1 MSFTPLLPNNSHF
14 SKTFP
19 GLRSRARSPA
29 GLGRRRTHASSFMHS
44 GEQRTTG
51 RRQRGRRSR
60 RRRRRRRRR
69 ALPLPPSLS
78 YIGAPASSVAVH
90 AVSSVQRFCGQFLHA
105 SRGICVHRFEAF
117 CEMSLSK
124 KSKILPSVRPSVPLF
139 FKEKAAEGTRKETRD
154 RPERV
159 KRARARTAPAFSS
172 GGSRRPRVARM
183 PSSLPLCSLG
193 SLSHFVALSSF
204 GGEKERRPLRLE

>member
-29 GLGRRRTHASSFMHS
+29 
-44 GEQRTTG
+44 
-51 RRQRGRRSR
+51 RRSWTSAHARFLVHAQR
-60 RRRRRRRRR
+60 READHRSQAARPPQPPPPPRSP
-69 ALPLPPSLS
+69 APSLPQLHWGPRFFGRS
-78 YIGAPASSVAVH
+78 SCSLIGATFL
-90 AVSSVQRFCGQFLHA
+90 RQFLHA
-105 SRGICVHRFEAF
+105 SRGICFLRFEAF

-159 KRARARTAPAFSS
+159 KRARAPLPHFQAEDRGARAARAHAFLSPS
-172 GGSRRPRVARM
+172 LFPR
-183 PSSLPLCSLG
+183 
-193 SLSHFVALSSF
+193 
-204 GGEKERRPLRLE
+204 

>member
-1 MSFTPLLPNNSHF
+1 MDVGARTLP
-14 SKTFP
+14 
-19 GLRSRARSPA
+19 RSCTAARSGPPVA
-29 GLGRRRTHASSFMHS
+29 GSEAAAAAAAAAALSRSLPQLHWGPRFFGRSSC
-44 GEQRTTG
+44 
-51 RRQRGRRSR
+51 
-60 RRRRRRRRR
+60 
-69 ALPLPPSLS
+69 SL
-78 YIGAPASSVAVH
+78 IGATFL
-90 AVSSVQRFCGQFLHA
+90 RQFLHA
-105 SRGICVHRFEAF
+105 SRGICFLRFEAF

-172 GGSRRPRVARM
+172 GGSRRPRARM

-204 GGEKERRPLRLE
+204 GGKRSGGR

>member
-19 GLRSRARSPA
+19 GLRSRARPPA

-44 GEQRTTG
+44 GEKRTTG
-51 RRQRGRRSR
+51 RRQRG
-60 RRRRRRRRR
+60 RRRRR

-90 AVSSVQRFCGQFLHA
+90 AVSSVQRFCGNF
-105 SRGICVHRFEAF
+105 SMPRGVFAFSVSKRFAKCLCLRNRRSF
-117 CEMSLSK
+117 
-124 KSKILPSVRPSVPLF
+124 RPSQCSAVF
-139 FKEKAAEGTRKETRD
+139 QRKGRRGNEEGDPRQTRKSETG
-154 RPERV
+154 
-159 KRARARTAPAFSS
+159 ARTAPAFSS
-172 GGSRRPRVARM
+172 GGSRRPRARM

-204 GGEKERRPLRLE
+204 GGKRSGGR